1 MGFAPQHPT
10 VTFQVLGAKHVSN
23 PEQQR
28 LPPMLFMLGF
38 HRYSPS
44 AYNASSPMYMRKYT
58 FQWPPPSVGDSSS
71 PVYMREYTFQ

>member
-1 MGFAPQHPT
+1 
-10 VTFQVLGAKHVSN
+10 
-23 PEQQR
+23 
-28 LPPMLFMLGF
+28 MLFMLGF